1 MLKTKPQKIIKEM
14 EEFYANVSTEDLLL
28 ENIKSNDSVDN
39 KLEKLNQN
47 LMGKLPDDKKGEL
60 QNITKTLMSSLTR

>member
-1 MLKTKPQKIIKEM
+1 MDMISQMLNQKKEKAELTPEQIKEM

-28 ENIKSNDSVDN
+28 DNMKATDSVDN

-47 LMGKLPDDKKGEL
+47 LMNKSKF
-60 QNITKTLMSSLTR
+60 T